1 MVKYTDDM
9 KKDVIL
15 AGVGGQGVLSVAAV
29 IAQAAVKSGLSVRQS
44 EVHGMAQRGG
54 AVLSH
59 LRIADKAIA
68 SDLAPKGSVDII
80 VSMEPLE
87 SLRYAE
93 FLAPDG
99 ALLTASTPVVN
110 IPDYPDI
117 SLILKRIGRF
127 PIHRIVDAANLGK
140 SAGLPKA
147 VNMVM
152 VGAASRFL
160 PIPVEDM
167 EKTIEEMFT
176 SKGQAVIDAN
186 KRAFELGRV

>member
-1 MVKYTDDM
+1 M
-9 KKDVIL
+9 
-15 AGVGGQGVLSVAAV
+15 LSVAAV